1 MVRTPVNKNKLL
13 SELVKLQKQKGVL
26 IKKLNQLHSEEQ
38 ELTKWLTSL
47 EGSSFCHGDRV
58 YIENDIRHPP
68 SPDGSDRR
76 ATVRYTRRT
85 VTDQTL
91 VVLTT
96 DNGYKT
102 HRVPRNIRKMK

>member
-47 EGSSFCHGDRV
+47 EGSSFRHGDRV

>member
-13 SELVKLQKQKGVL
+13 SQLVKLQKQKEAL
-26 IKKLNQLHSEEQ
+26 MSKLNDLHGEEM

-47 EGSSFCHGDRV
+47 EGNSFCHGDRV
-58 YIENDIRHPP
+58 YIENDIMHPP

-85 VTDQTL
+85 VSDQTL

-102 HRVPRNIRKMK
+102 RRVPRNIRKMK

>member
-1 MVRTPVNKNKLL
+1 MRLPVNKNDLL
-13 SELVKLQKQKGVL
+13 SKLVKVQKQKQAVMT
-26 IKKLNQLHSEEQ
+26 KLSKLHGEEL
-38 ELTKWLTSL
+38 ELTKRLKEL
-47 EGSSFCHGDRV
+47 EAKSFRHGDRV
-58 YIENDIRHPP
+58 YIENDILDPL

-85 VTDQTL
+85 VSDQIL

-102 HRVPRNIRKMK
+102 HRVPRNIRNLK

>member
-1 MVRTPVNKNKLL
+1 MAPINKNKLL
-13 SELVKLQKQKGVL
+13 SKLVKLQKQKAAVMS
-26 IKKLNQLHSEEQ
+26 KLCELHTKEK
-38 ELTKWLTSL
+38 ELTKLLTCL
-47 EGSSFCHGDRV
+47 EGKSFCHGDRV
-58 YIENDIRHPP
+58 YIENDIKHPP

-85 VTDQTL
+85 VSDQTL

-102 HRVPRNIRKMK
+102 HRVPRNIRKIK

>member
-1 MVRTPVNKNKLL
+1 MRLPVNKNDLL
-13 SELVKLQKQKGVL
+13 SKLVKVQK
-26 IKKLNQLHSEEQ
+26 KKQAVMEKLSLLHGEEL
-38 ELTKWLTSL
+38 ELTKRLT
-47 EGSSFCHGDRV
+47 EIEAKSFCHGDRV
-58 YIENDIRHPP
+58 YIENDILHPP

-76 ATVRYTRRT
+76 ATVCYTRRT
-85 VTDQTL
+85 TTDQTL

>member
-1 MVRTPVNKNKLL
+1 MRLPFNKNDLL
-13 SELVKLQKQKGVL
+13 SKLVKV
-26 IKKLNQLHSEEQ
+26 KKRNQAVMEKLGLLRGEKL
-38 ELTKWLTSL
+38 ELTKRLT
-47 EGSSFCHGDRV
+47 EIEATSFRHGDRV
-58 YIENDIRHPP
+58 YIENDILHPH

-85 VTDQTL
+85 TTDQTL